1 MHTSDLHKKKR
12 FWAGILFAQF
22 VLFYI
27 LSKIALAVECFN
39 SLFELKKET
48 HQYLSSLFPFSI
60 GDILYIVLF
69 VILIYNLVSIFKKKK
84 QSLLKLL
91 VGVNICYFI
100 YQSFWGMTYFQPPII
115 NLLPKEEPSI
125 NEAKTLAIK
134 YLNLCKESR
143 AQVSE
148 DSNGVFKIK
157 NLSIVTS
164 EILNQQKQLP
174 LGLNSKITTDISNFK
189 PSIFS
194 FIMNDTGILGYYN
207 PFSAEAQYN
216 PNLPD
221 TYLPFTLAH
230 ESAHQLGYAR
240 EQEANFIGY
249 LIGIDSD
256 NIDLKYSTQYFTLK
270 SLLNSLVDTEPQ
282 FVEKILSEYSDGMKR
297 DRAYEKD
304 FINKHT
310 GLISDF
316 FGLTNHLFLKS
327 NQQEGRITYSYF
339 IELLI
344 KYERLSITN

>member
-1 MHTSDLHKKKR
+1 MHISDLHKKNR
-12 FWAGILFAQF
+12 FWAGVLFAQF

-27 LSKIALAVECFN
+27 LSKISLAVEFFN
-39 SLFELKKET
+39 FLFELKKEV

-69 VILIYNLVSIFKKKK
+69 VVLIYNLILVIKKKK
-84 QSLLKLL
+84 QSLLKLF
-91 VGVNICYFI
+91 VGVNIFYFI
-100 YQSFWGMTYFQPPII
+100 YQCFWGMTYFQPPII

-125 NEAKTLAIK
+125 NEAKTLTIK

-143 AQVSE
+143 TQVSE

-157 NLSIVTS
+157 NLNIVAS
-164 EILNQQKQLP
+164 EILNQQRQLP
-174 LGLNSKITTDISNFK
+174 LGLNSKKITHISNFK
-189 PSIFS
+189 PSVFS

-240 EQEANFIGY
+240 EQEANFIGF
-249 LIGIDSD
+249 LIGINSD

-270 SLLNSLVDTEPQ
+270 SLLNSLVNTEPQ
-282 FVEKILSEYSDGMKR
+282 FVEKILNEYSDGMKR
-297 DRAYEKD
+297 DRAYEKY
-304 FINKHT
+304 FIKKHT
-310 GLISDF
+310 GLVSHF

>member
-12 FWAGILFAQF
+12 FWAGVLFAQF

-27 LSKIALAVECFN
+27 FSKIALAVKFFN
-39 SLFELKKET
+39 SFFELKKEI

-60 GDILYIVLF
+60 GDVLYIVLF
-69 VILIYNLVSIFKKKK
+69 IALVYSLVLRFRKKK
-84 QSLLKLL
+84 QPLLKLL
-91 VGVNICYFI
+91 VGVNIFYFI

-143 AQVSE
+143 MQVSE
-148 DSNGVFKIK
+148 DSNRVFKIK

-164 EILNQQKQLP
+164 EILNQQRQLP

-249 LIGIDSD
+249 LIGINSD
-256 NIDLKYSTQYFTLK
+256 NTELKYSTQYFVLK
-270 SLLNSLVDTEPQ
+270 SLLNSLVDAEPQ

-310 GLISDF
+310 GLVSDF

-327 NQQEGRITYSYF
+327 NQQEGRVTYSYF

-344 KYERLSITN
+344 KYERTSVTS